1 MGKGATGS
9 DSLCLSNKDPS
20 KSHSYSITVRF
31 VWLLWSWPV
40 KKREV
45 ITTNRSVPC
54 QPCSL
59 REKHKD
65 FSRGTVLF
73 PSPLSER
80 LEHGTNNTEPT
91 CSVPEDLTSDTVELG
106 SLHSI
111 CGLGTLGG
119 ALGKLQDTSLE
130 CPRFL
135 FTTFRRPFPKPR
147 YKSD

>member
-91 CSVPEDLTSDTVELG
+91 CSVPEDSTSDTVELG
-106 SLHSI
+106 FLQCAPFNLRAGH
-111 CGLGTLGG
+111 LGWSFGQTTGHFSWMPKIPFYNFQKTL
-119 ALGKLQDTSLE
+119 S
-130 CPRFL
+130 
-135 FTTFRRPFPKPR
+135 
-147 YKSD
+147 